1 MEDAGADAPPAARD
15 VRPDARRHHR
25 QRGLR
30 PDVGVVRLLQSG
42 FLSRMSRLERI
53 RADRA
58 PVPESRRAAG
68 QRPYVD
74 RYGRQS
80 APQRLYRFGDARRE
94 ADRPE
99 LHHLRRTDAGRRA
112 ALCAPAAP
120 RLRTRDGRC
129 GRAPFADPRRGG
141 FDSLYHAEREPV
153 HRADRRRSG
162 DDDLR
167 SGNPL
172 YARRLGTHRNVGA
185 LCRSRAGGPFADAQ
199 GQRISNPAPRPAVR

>member
-1 MEDAGADAPPAARD
+1 VEDAGADAPPAARD
-15 VRPDARRHHR
+15 VRPDARGIIGNEDCG
-25 QRGLR
+25 QMSAWYVFSSL
-30 PDVGVVRLLQSG
+30 G
-42 FLSRMSRLERI
+42 FYPRMSRLERI

-68 QRPYVD
+68 QRPYAD

-141 FDSLYHAEREPV
+141 SIPIPRRREACSPSRSPSLWRRRPPERKSAIRSTARNPPK
-153 HRADRRRSG
+153 RRRSM
-162 DDDLR
+162 
-167 SGNPL
+167 PL
-172 YARRLGTHRNVGA
+172 P
-185 LCRSRAGGPFADAQ
+185 CRWT
-199 GQRISNPAPRPAVR
+199 VR

>member
-30 PDVGVVRLLQSG
+30 PDVSVVRLLQSG

-68 QRPYVD
+68 QRPYAD

-80 APQRLYRFGDARRE
+80 ASQRLYRFGDARRE

-153 HRADRRRSG
+153 HRAARRRSG

-185 LCRSRAGGPFADAQ
+185 LCRSGAGGPFADAQ
-199 GQRISNPAPRPAVR
+199 GQRIQTRRCA